1 MTRINF
7 TPQFEQLNFEK
18 LFNEIPTN
26 VDLLFSR
33 FPKVDLMENNNSV
46 NIIVELP
53 GVSKNDV
60 KIVLENNVLTL
71 SGEKKNKVE
80 EKDNVKIVTNERTFG
95 KFERK
100 FELPEDINPDDVKAN
115 LENGLLNISIAKL
128 VPETPVEKVIEIK

>member
-115 LENGLLNISIAKL
+115 FENGLLNISIAKL

>member
-7 TPQFEQLNFEK
+7 APQFGHLNFEK

-33 FPKVDLMENNNSV
+33 FPKVDLMEDNNSV

-115 LENGLLNISIAKL
+115 FENGLLNISIAKL

>member
-7 TPQFEQLNFEK
+7 APQFEQLNFEK
-18 LFNEIPTN
+18 LFNEIPIN

-115 LENGLLNISIAKL
+115 FENGLLNISIAKL

>member
-7 TPQFEQLNFEK
+7 QPQFGQLNFEK
-18 LFNEIPTN
+18 LFNEIPN
-26 VDLLFSR
+26 NIDLLFHR
-33 FPKVDLMENNNSV
+33 FPKVDLMEDNQSV

-60 KIVLENNVLTL
+60 KIVLENNILTL
-71 SGEKKNKVE
+71 TGEKKNKIDE
-80 EKDNVKIVTNERTFG
+80 NVKVISGERTFG

-115 LENGLLNISIAKL
+115 FENGLLKISVAKL
-128 VPETPVEKVIEIK
+128 VPETPLEKVIEIK

>member
-60 KIVLENNVLTL
+60 KIVLENNVLTI

>member
-7 TPQFEQLNFEK
+7 APQFEQLNFEK
-18 LFNEIPTN
+18 LFNEIPIN

-60 KIVLENNVLTL
+60 KIVLENNVLTI

-115 LENGLLNISIAKL
+115 FENGLLNISIAKL